1 MNEEELKLH
10 RTEINWNLY
19 SQNAIDCRV
28 AREIGT
34 KEEESETCMH
44 LDHPQCIETCLILKP

>member
-1 MNEEELKLH
+1 MKKSLNRTELKLTGICI
-10 RTEINWNLY
+10 RKI
-19 SQNAIDCRV
+19 AIDCRV

-34 KEEESETCMH
+34 KEEECETCMH